1 MNISEPFIRRPVA
14 TTLLTIGVLLAG
26 VFAFLK
32 LPVAPLPQIDFPVI
46 LVQAQ
51 MAGASPETM
60 ATTVAAP
67 LERRLGAIAD
77 VNEMTSTNALGSTR
91 IVLLFGLNRD
101 IDGAARDV
109 QAAINAARADL
120 PASLRQNPTYR
131 KFNPADTPI
140 IILGMTSETLTRG
153 QVYDSAATVVQQ
165 KLSQLPGVGN
175 VDIGGSSLPAVRV
188 ELDPTA
194 LFNYGIGLEGIR
206 AALASANANSP
217 KGEIDAGDRRY
228 QLYANDQG
236 RKAADYRDIIVAYR
250 NGAAVKLT
258 DVGEVLDGVEDKR
271 NLGIV
276 NGKPGVLLFVYKQPG
291 ANVVETINAVK
302 EALPQITAALPGGID
317 IKLTGDR
324 SATIRASLSATEE
337 TLLVAVGLV
346 ILVVFAFLR
355 SWRATLVPAVA
366 VPISIIGTFSAM
378 YLLGYSLNILSLTAL
393 IIGTGFV
400 VDDAIVV
407 LENVQRHIEE
417 GKPRLQAAL
426 IGAREVGFTVISM
439 SLSLIAVFL
448 PILLM
453 GGLVGRIFQEF
464 SVTLSL
470 SILISLVLSLTTTP
484 MMCARLLR
492 AEGHGPNGE
501 PPAGRRPNW
510 LIRMLEGGFSRLLGA
525 YERTLAVAL
534 AHPRLVLLS
543 LLATVGLNVYLYI
556 IVPKGFFPE
565 QDTGQMMGGI
575 QADQRISFQSME
587 KKLKQ
592 ATAIVGADPAVE
604 SVVGFTGGRGTN
616 SANVFVGL
624 KPLNERAPIS
634 AVMARLRPKLAQV
647 AGARLYVFPRQDL
660 QMGGR
665 QSFAQYQYTLQGD
678 TAAELFAAAPK
689 LVAALQKD
697 PTFADVTSDQQ
708 EGGLE
713 SRVVIDRAT
722 AFRYGITPIK
732 IDNTLYD
739 AFGQRQVSTIYN
751 PLNQYHVVM
760 EIAPRYLETPE
771 TLKQIYVSTSGGNAP
786 GSATTNAVAGTVA
799 AGGTVNI
806 NTATGTSSP
815 GSGSSTSAA
824 TGAAT
829 GSGAVGGSGSAGAV
843 AAAAAA
849 SATSTA
855 DTASNAAAIAS
866 DSARNASS
874 NAIAASKGGASSS
887 APVSAAKETMVPLS
901 AFARIEPGSA
911 PVQVSHQGLF
921 VATTISFNLAPGKSL
936 SDATDAIDRA
946 MASLQLPATIH
957 GEYAGAAKNYVASAS
972 RQPLLILA
980 AILAVYAVLGIL
992 YESFV
997 HPLTILS
1004 TLPSAGVGA
1013 VLALLVTGTDFT
1025 IIALIAV
1032 FLLIGIV
1039 KKNAIMMIDVA
1050 IDSERTRGANPVD
1063 AIREACLLRFRPIMM
1078 TTLAAMLGA
1087 VPLILANGE
1096 GAELRRPLGIAIV
1109 GGLIVSQ
1116 ILTLYTTPVVYL
1128 TLDRLRHRVLNR
1140 RRRAGR
1146 GGEAALPAGE

>member
-26 VFAFLK
+26 LFAFLK

-51 MAGASPETM
+51 MAGASPDTM

-77 VNEMTSTNALGSTR
+77 VNEMTSTNTLGSTR

-120 PASLRQNPTYR
+120 PTALRQNPTYR

-140 IILGMTSETLTRG
+140 IILGMTSDTLTRG

-258 DVGEVLDGVEDKR
+258 DVGQVLDGVEDKR

-291 ANVVETINAVK
+291 ANVVETIKAVK

-346 ILVVFAFLR
+346 ILVVFGFLR
-355 SWRATLVPAVA
+355 SWRATLIPAVA

-501 PPAGRRPNW
+501 PPAGRRPN
-510 LIRMLEGGFSRLLGA
+510 LVIRMLEGGFARLLGA
-525 YERTLAVAL
+525 YARTLEVAL
-534 AHPRLVLLS
+534 AHPRLVLLT

-565 QDTGQMMGGI
+565 QDTGQMMGGV

-592 ATAIVGADPAVE
+592 AAAIVGADPAVE

-634 AVMARLRPKLAQV
+634 EVMTRLRPKLAQV

-678 TAAELFAAAPK
+678 TPEELFAAAPK

-713 SRVVIDRAT
+713 SRVVIDRNT
-722 AFRYGITPIK
+722 AFRYGITPNK

-771 TLKQIYVSTSGGNAP
+771 TLKQIYVSTSGGNAA

-799 AGGTVNI
+799 TAGGVNT
-806 NTATGTSSP
+806 NAATGTSSP
-815 GSGSSTSAA
+815 GSAASAS
-824 TGAAT
+824 GASA
-829 GSGAVGGSGSAGAV
+829 GSGAVGGATGSTG
-843 AAAAAA
+843 AAAAV
-849 SATSTA
+849 
-855 DTASNAAAIAS
+855 
-866 DSARNASS
+866 RLREH
-874 NAIAASKGGASSS
+874 GRHRLERRRHRVGFR
-887 APVSAAKETMVPLS
+887 PQRLLQRHRGLEGRRLVE
-901 AFARIEPGSA
+901 RPGLGR
-911 PVQVSHQGLF
+911 QGDDGPALGLR
-921 VATTISFNLAPGKSL
+921 A
-936 SDATDAIDRA
+936 DRA
-946 MASLQLPATIH
+946 RQCAHAGQPPGPVRGDHDLVQPRPGQEPVGRHRRHRPGDGQPAP
-957 GEYAGAAKNYVASAS
+957 AGHDPRRVCRR
-972 RQPLLILA
+972 RQ
-980 AILAVYAVLGIL
+980 
-992 YESFV
+992 
-997 HPLTILS
+997 
-1004 TLPSAGVGA
+1004 
-1013 VLALLVTGTDFT
+1013 
-1025 IIALIAV
+1025 
-1032 FLLIGIV
+1032 
-1039 KKNAIMMIDVA
+1039 
-1050 IDSERTRGANPVD
+1050 
-1063 AIREACLLRFRPIMM
+1063 
-1078 TTLAAMLGA
+1078 
-1087 VPLILANGE
+1087 
-1096 GAELRRPLGIAIV
+1096 ELRRLGLPPAAADPGGDPGGLRGAGDPVRELRAPAHDPLHPPLG
-1109 GGLIVSQ
+1109 
-1116 ILTLYTTPVVYL
+1116 
-1128 TLDRLRHRVLNR
+1128 R
-1140 RRRAGR
+1140 RRRGAGPAGDRHRLHHHRADR
-1146 GGEAALPAGE
+1146 GVPADRHREEERDHDDRRGDRFGADPGRESRGCDPGGLSPALPADHDDHAGGDARRRAADPGHRRGRGAAPAAGHRHRGRVDREPDPDALHHPRRVSHP

>member
-26 VFAFLK
+26 LFAFLK

-140 IILGMTSETLTRG
+140 IILGMTSDTLTRG

-217 KGEIDAGDRRY
+217 KGEIDAGERRY

-236 RKAADYRDIIVAYR
+236 RKADDYRDIIVAYR

-258 DVGEVLDGVEDKR
+258 DVGQVLDGVEDKR

-324 SATIRASLSATEE
+324 SATIRASLAATEE
-337 TLLVAVGLV
+337 TLIVAVSLV
-346 ILVVFAFLR
+346 ILVVFGFLR
-355 SWRATLVPAVA
+355 SGRATLIPAVA

-407 LENVQRHIEE
+407 LENVQRHIES
-417 GKPRLQAAL
+417 GKPRLEAAL

-492 AEGHGPNGE
+492 AEGHARA
-501 PPAGRRPNW
+501 AGHRPNL
-510 LIRMLEGGFSRLLGA
+510 LIRMLEGGFSRLLDA
-525 YERTLAVAL
+525 YARTLSVAL

-543 LLATVGLNVYLYI
+543 LLATVGLNVYLYV

-587 KKLKQ
+587 AKLKQ

-624 KPLNERAPIS
+624 KPLTERAPIS

-678 TAAELFAAAPK
+678 TAEELFAAAPK
-689 LVAALQKD
+689 LLAALQKD

-722 AFRYGITPIK
+722 AFRYGITPNK

-760 EIAPRYLETPE
+760 EIAPRYLESPE

-786 GSATTNAVAGTVA
+786 GSAITNAVAGTVA
-799 AGGTVNI
+799 AGGSVNT
-806 NTATGTSSP
+806 NPATGTSSP
-815 GSGSSTSAA
+815 GSGVSVTTS
-824 TGAAT
+824 TGAAAGT
-829 GSGAVGGSGSAGAV
+829 GAVGSSAGSTV
-843 AAAAAA
+843 AAA
-849 SATSTA
+849 SASTA

-866 DSARNASS
+866 DSARNASA

-887 APVSAAKETMVPLS
+887 APVSAAKETMIPLS

-921 VATTISFNLAPGKSL
+921 VATTISFNLAPGRSL
-936 SDATDAIDRA
+936 SDATEAIDRA
-946 MASLQLPATIH
+946 MSSLRLPATIH

-1013 VLALLVTGTDFT
+1013 VLALLVTGTEFT

-1050 IDSERTRGANPVD
+1050 LDAERTRGANPVD

-1087 VPLILANGE
+1087 VPLILTSGE

-1128 TLDRLRHRVLNR
+1128 TLDRLRHRVLAR
-1140 RRRAGR
+1140 RRGAGR
-1146 GGEAALPAGE
+1146 GGAAALPAGE

>member
-26 VFAFLK
+26 LFAFLK

-51 MAGASPETM
+51 MPGGSPETM

-140 IILGMTSETLTRG
+140 IILGLTSETLTRG

-217 KGEIDAGDRRY
+217 KGEIDAGGRRY

-258 DVGEVLDGVEDKR
+258 DVGQVLDGVEDKR

-276 NGKPGVLLFVYKQPG
+276 NGKAGVLLFVYKQPG
-291 ANVVETINAVK
+291 ANVVETIDAVK
-302 EALPQITAALPGGID
+302 QALPQLTAALPGGID

-324 SATIRASLSATEE
+324 SATIRASLAATEE

-346 ILVVFAFLR
+346 ILVVFGFLR
-355 SWRATLVPAVA
+355 SGRATLIPAVA

-453 GGLVGRIFQEF
+453 GGLIGRIFQEF

-492 AEGHGPNGE
+492 PEGHGR
-501 PPAGRRPNW
+501 PAGRRPNL
-510 LIRMLEGGFSRLLGA
+510 LIRGLEGGFSRLLDA
-525 YERTLAVAL
+525 YARTLEVAL

-543 LLATVGLNVYLYI
+543 LLATVGLNVYLYV

-587 KKLKQ
+587 TKLRQ
-592 ATAIVGADPAVE
+592 ATTIVGADPAVE

-616 SANVFVGL
+616 SANVFIGL
-624 KPLNERAPIS
+624 KPIGERAPIS
-634 AVMARLRPKLAQV
+634 EVMARLRPKLAQV

-678 TAAELFAAAPK
+678 TAEELFAAAPK
-689 LVAALQKD
+689 LLAALQKD
-697 PTFADVTSDQQ
+697 PTFGDVTSDQQ

-722 AFRYGITPIK
+722 AFRYGITPNK

-760 EIAPRYLETPE
+760 EIAPRYLESPE
-771 TLKQIYVSTSGGNAP
+771 TLKQIFVSTSGGNAP

-799 AGGTVNI
+799 AAGGVNT
-806 NTATGTSSP
+806 NAATGTSSP
-815 GSGSSTSAA
+815 GSGGAA
-824 TGAAT
+824 STGATT
-829 GSGAVGGSGSAGAV
+829 GTGAVGATSTGV
-843 AAAAAA
+843 AAAATAA
-849 SATSTA
+849 ASTA
-855 DTASNAAAIAS
+855 DASSNAAAIAS

-887 APVSAAKETMVPLS
+887 APVSAAKETMIPLS
-901 AFARIEPGSA
+901 AFARIEPGNA

-936 SDATDAIDRA
+936 SDATEAIDRA
-946 MASLQLPATIH
+946 MSSLRLPATIH

-1013 VLALLVTGTDFT
+1013 VLALLVTGTEFT

-1050 IDSERTRGANPVD
+1050 LDAERTRGANPVD
-1063 AIREACLLRFRPIMM
+1063 AIREACLVRFRPIMM

-1087 VPLILANGE
+1087 VPLILATGE

-1128 TLDRLRHRVLNR
+1128 TLDRLRHRVLAR
-1140 RRRAGR
+1140 RRGAGP
-1146 GGEAALPAGE
+1146 GGAAALPAGE

>member
-26 VFAFLK
+26 LFAFLK

-51 MAGASPETM
+51 MPGGSPETM

-77 VNEMTSTNALGSTR
+77 VNEMTSTNSLGSTR

-140 IILGMTSETLTRG
+140 IILGMTSDTLTRG

-217 KGEIDAGDRRY
+217 KGEIDAGGRRY

-236 RKAADYRDIIVAYR
+236 RKAEDYRDIIVAYR

-276 NGKPGVLLFVYKQPG
+276 NGKAGVLLFVYKQPG
-291 ANVVETINAVK
+291 ANVVETIDAVK
-302 EALPQITAALPGGID
+302 KALPQLTAALPGGID

-324 SATIRASLSATEE
+324 SATIRASLAATEE

-355 SWRATLVPAVA
+355 SGRATLIPAVA

-407 LENVQRHIEE
+407 LENVQRHIED

-453 GGLVGRIFQEF
+453 GGLIGRIFQEF

-492 AEGHGPNGE
+492 AEGHGRA
-501 PPAGRRPNW
+501 AGRRPNI
-510 LIRMLEGGFSRLLGA
+510 LIRGLEGGFSWLLDA
-525 YERTLAVAL
+525 YARTLSVAL

-565 QDTGQMMGGI
+565 QDTGQMMGGV

-587 KKLKQ
+587 TKLRQ
-592 ATAIVGADPAVE
+592 ATTIVGADPAVE

-616 SANVFVGL
+616 SANVFIGL
-624 KPLNERAPIS
+624 KPIGERAPIS

-678 TAAELFAAAPK
+678 TAEELFAAAPK

-713 SRVVIDRAT
+713 TRVVIDRAT
-722 AFRYGITPIK
+722 AFRYGITPNK

-760 EIAPRYLETPE
+760 EIAPRYLESPE
-771 TLKQIYVSTSGGNAP
+771 TLKQIFVSTSGGNAP
-786 GSATTNAVAGTVA
+786 GAAITNAVAGTVA
-799 AGGTVNI
+799 AAGGVNT
-806 NTATGTSSP
+806 NAATGTSSP
-815 GSGSSTSAA
+815 GSGAASSTGA
-824 TGAAT
+824 TTAT
-829 GSGAVGGSGSAGAV
+829 GAVGGASTG
-843 AAAAAA
+843 AAAA
-849 SATSTA
+849 ATSTA
-855 DTASNAAAIAS
+855 DAASNAAAIAS

-936 SDATDAIDRA
+936 SDATAAIDRA
-946 MASLQLPATIH
+946 MASLRLPATIH

-1013 VLALLVTGTDFT
+1013 VLALLVTGTEFT

-1050 IDSERTRGANPVD
+1050 LDAERTRGANPVD
-1063 AIREACLLRFRPIMM
+1063 AIREACLVRFRPIMM

-1087 VPLILANGE
+1087 VPLILATGE

-1128 TLDRLRHRVLNR
+1128 TLDRLRHRVLAR
-1140 RRRAGR
+1140 RRGAGP
-1146 GGEAALPAGE
+1146 GGAAALPAGE

>member
-1 MNISEPFIRRPVA
+1 MNVSAPFIRRPIA

-67 LERRLGAIAD
+67 LERRLGVIAD
-77 VNEMTSTNALGSTR
+77 VNEMTSTSSLGTVR

-120 PASLRQNPTYR
+120 PTSLRQNPTYR
-131 KFNPADTPI
+131 KFNPAETPI
-140 IILGMTSETLTRG
+140 IILGMTSDTLTRG

-175 VDIGGSSLPAVRV
+175 VDVGGSSLPAVRV

-217 KGEIDAGDRRY
+217 KGEIDVGPRRY

-236 RKAADYRDIIVAYR
+236 RKASDYRDIVVAYR

-258 DVGEVLDGVEDKR
+258 DVGQVEDGVEDKR
-271 NLGIV
+271 NLGMV

-291 ANVVETINAVK
+291 ANVIDTINGVK
-302 EALPQITAALPGGID
+302 EALPQIIAALPGGID

-324 SATIRASLSATEE
+324 SATIRASLEATEE
-337 TLLVAVGLV
+337 TLIVAVGLV
-346 ILVVFAFLR
+346 ILVVYAFLR
-355 SWRATLVPAVA
+355 SGRATLIPAVA
-366 VPISIIGTFSAM
+366 VPISIVGTFSAM
-378 YLLGYSLNILSLTAL
+378 YLLNYSLNILSLMAL

-407 LENVQRHIEE
+407 LENIQRHIEE
-417 GKPRLQAAL
+417 GKPRFEAAL
-426 IGAREVGFTVISM
+426 IGAQEVGFTVISM

-464 SVTLSL
+464 AVTLSL
-470 SILISLVLSLTTTP
+470 AILISLVLSLTTTP
-484 MMCARLLR
+484 MMCSRLLR
-492 AEGHGPNGE
+492 REGHGT
-501 PPAGRRPNW
+501 PAGQRRN
-510 LIRMLEGGFSRLLGA
+510 LFVRGLEGGFDALLGGYA
-525 YERTLAVAL
+525 RTLEIAL
-534 AHPRLVLLS
+534 RHPRLVLLI

-587 KKLKQ
+587 KKLKE
-592 ATAIVGADPAVE
+592 ATRIVGADPAVE

-624 KPLNERAPIS
+624 KPLSERAS
-634 AVMARLRPKLAQV
+634 MSTVTGRLRPKLARV

-678 TAAELFAAAPK
+678 TPEELYTAAPK
-689 LVAALQKD
+689 LLAALQKD

-713 SRVVIDRAT
+713 SRIVIDRAT
-722 AFRYGITPIK
+722 AFRYGITPDK
-732 IDNTLYD
+732 IDQTLYD

-771 TLKQIYVSTSGGNAP
+771 TIKRIYVSTSGGNAR

-799 AGGTVNI
+799 AGGAVNT
-806 NTATGTSSP
+806 NAATGTSTP
-815 GSGSSTSAA
+815 GGTASA
-824 TGAAT
+824 TVGAASGT
-829 GSGAVGGSGSAGAV
+829 GAVGSGTAGAL
-843 AAAAAA
+843 AAATA
-849 SATSTA
+849 ATSTA
-855 DTASNAAAIAS
+855 STDASTNASAIAS
-866 DSARNASS
+866 DSARNASA
-874 NAIAASKGGASSS
+874 NALAASKGGASSS
-887 APVSAAKETMVPLS
+887 APVSSAKETMVPLS
-901 AFARIEPGSA
+901 AFAHFETGNA
-911 PVQVSHQGLF
+911 PVQISHQGLF
-921 VATTISFNLAPGKSL
+921 VATTISFNLTPGKSL
-936 SDATDAIDRA
+936 SDATAAIDKA
-946 MASLQLPATIH
+946 MADLRLPASIH
-957 GEYAGAAKNYVASAS
+957 GEYAGAAKNYVSSAS

-1013 VLALLVTGTDFT
+1013 VLALLVTGTEFT

-1039 KKNAIMMIDVA
+1039 KKNAIMMVDVA
-1050 IDSERTRGANPVD
+1050 LDAERTRGANPVD

-1078 TTLAAMLGA
+1078 TTLAALLGA
-1087 VPLILANGE
+1087 VPLIVSTGE
-1096 GAELRRPLGIAIV
+1096 GSELRQPLGIAIV

-1128 TLDRLRHRVLNR
+1128 SLDRLRHRWMA
-1140 RRRAGR
+1140 RRRAR
-1146 GGEAALPAGE
+1146 GGGTAALPAGE

>member
-1 MNISEPFIRRPVA
+1 MNVSEPFIRRPVA

-26 VFAFLK
+26 IFAFLK
-32 LPVAPLPQIDFPVI
+32 LPVAPLPQVDFPVI

-51 MAGASPETM
+51 MAGASPDTM

-77 VNEMTSTNALGSTR
+77 VNEMTSTSSIGTVR

-120 PASLRQNPTYR
+120 PASLRTNPTYR

-140 IILGMTSETLTRG
+140 VILGLTSETLTPG
-153 QVYDSAATVVQQ
+153 QLYDSAATVVQQ

-194 LFNYGIGLEGIR
+194 LFHYGIGLEGIR

-217 KGEIDAGDRRY
+217 KGGIEAGDRRY

-236 RKAADYRDIIVAYR
+236 RKAEDYRDIVVAYR
-250 NGAAVKLT
+250 NGAGVRLT
-258 DVGEVLDGVEDKR
+258 DVGQVVDGVEDKR

-276 NGKPGVLLFVYKQPG
+276 NGKTGVLLFVYKQPG
-291 ANVVETINAVK
+291 SNVVETIRGVK
-302 EALPQITAALPGGID
+302 EALPQITAAMPGGISL
-317 IKLTGDR
+317 KLTGDR
-324 SATIRASLSATEE
+324 SATIRASLAATEE
-337 TLLVAVGLV
+337 TLLIAVGLV

-355 SWRATLVPAVA
+355 SGRATLIPAVA
-366 VPISIIGTFSAM
+366 VPISIVGTFSAM
-378 YLLGYSLNILSLTAL
+378 YLLGYSLNILSLMAL

-407 LENVQRHIEE
+407 LENVQRHIEM
-417 GKPRLQAAL
+417 GKPRLEAAL

-439 SLSLIAVFL
+439 SLSLVAVFL

-453 GGLVGRIFQEF
+453 GGLIGRIFQEF
-464 SVTLSL
+464 AVTLSL
-470 SILISLVLSLTTTP
+470 AILISLVLSLTTTP

-492 AEGHGPNGE
+492 PESHGR
-501 PPAGRRPNW
+501 AGRRPNL
-510 LIRMLEGGFSRLLGA
+510 LIRGLEGAFTGTLTA
-525 YERTLAVAL
+525 YERTLSVAL
-534 AHPRLVLLS
+534 RHPRLVLLT
-543 LLATVGLNVYLYI
+543 LAATVGLNVYLYV

-565 QDTGQMMGGI
+565 QDTGQMMGGV
-575 QADQRISFQSME
+575 QADQRISFQAME
-587 KKLKQ
+587 KKLRE
-592 ATAIVGADPAVE
+592 AVAIVQADPAVD

-616 SANVFVGL
+616 SANVFIGL
-624 KPLNERAPIS
+624 KPRGERDAMS
-634 AVMARLRPKLAQV
+634 AVTTRLRPKLAQV

-678 TAAELFAAAPK
+678 TAADLYAAAPK
-689 LVAALQKD
+689 LVQALQRD
-697 PTFADVTSDQQ
+697 PTFAEVTSDQQ

-713 SRVVIDRAT
+713 SRLVIDRAT
-722 AFRYGITPIK
+722 AFRYGITPDK

-760 EIAPRYLETPE
+760 EIAPRYLESPE
-771 TLKQIYVSTSGGNAP
+771 TLKQIYVSTSGGKAR
-786 GSATTNAVAGTVA
+786 GSAVTNAVAGTVA
-799 AGGTVNI
+799 AAGAGGGGT
-806 NTATGTSSP
+806 TAT
-815 GSGSSTSAA
+815 
-824 TGAAT
+824 
-829 GSGAVGGSGSAGAV
+829 
-843 AAAAAA
+843 AA
-849 SATSTA
+849 SSTA
-855 DTASNAAAIAS
+855 DAASNAAAIAS
-866 DSARNASS
+866 DSARNAAS

-887 APVSAAKETMVPLS
+887 APVSSSKETMIPLS
-901 AFARIEPGSA
+901 AFAKFETGSA

-936 SDATDAIDRA
+936 SDATVAIEAA
-946 MASLQLPATIH
+946 MRELRLPATIH

-980 AILAVYAVLGIL
+980 AILAVYAILGIL

-1013 VLALLVTGTDFT
+1013 LLALLVTGTEFT
-1025 IIALIAV
+1025 IVALIAV

-1039 KKNAIMMIDVA
+1039 KKNAIMMIDFA
-1050 IDSERTRGANPVD
+1050 LDAERTRGLGPQE
-1063 AIREACLLRFRPIMM
+1063 AITEACLLRFRPIMM

-1087 VPLILANGE
+1087 APLILAGGE
-1096 GAELRRPLGIAIV
+1096 GAELRQPLGIAIV

-1128 TLDRLRHRVLNR
+1128 TLDRLRHRVNAR
-1140 RRRAGR
+1140 RRRRSDG
-1146 GGEAALPAGE
+1146 AAPLPAGE

>member
-14 TTLLTIGVLLAG
+14 TTLLTIGVVLAG
-26 VFAFLK
+26 IFAFLK
-32 LPVAPLPQIDFPVI
+32 LPVAPLPQVDFPVI

-77 VNEMTSTNALGSTR
+77 VNEMTSTSSTGTVR

-120 PASLRQNPTYR
+120 PSSLRTNPTYR
-131 KFNPADTPI
+131 KFNPAESPI
-140 IILGMTSETLTRG
+140 IILGMTSDTLTPG
-153 QVYDSAATVVQQ
+153 QLYDSAATVVQQ

-217 KGEIDAGDRRY
+217 KGDVEVGARRY

-236 RKAADYRDIIVAYR
+236 RKADDYRDIVVAYR
-250 NGAAVKLT
+250 NGAGVRLT
-258 DVGEVLDGVEDKR
+258 DVGKIYDGVEDRR
-271 NLGIV
+271 NLGLV
-276 NGKPGVLLFVYKQPG
+276 NGRQGVILFVYKQPG
-291 ANVVETINAVK
+291 SNVVETIKGVK
-302 EALPQITAALPGGID
+302 EALPQIAAALPGGIE

-324 SATIRASLSATEE
+324 SATIRATLAATEE
-337 TLLVAVGLV
+337 TLLIAVALV
-346 ILVVFAFLR
+346 ILVVYAFLR
-355 SWRATLVPAVA
+355 SARATLIPAVA

-378 YLLGYSLNILSLTAL
+378 YLLGFSLNILSLMAL

-407 LENVQRHIEE
+407 LENIQRHIEM
-417 GKPRLQAAL
+417 GKPRVEAAL
-426 IGAREVGFTVISM
+426 TGAREVGFTVISM
-439 SLSLIAVFL
+439 SLSLVAVFL

-464 SVTLSL
+464 AVTLSL
-470 SILISLVLSLTTTP
+470 AILISLVLSLTTTP
-484 MMCARLLR
+484 MMCARLLKPETHGR
-492 AEGHGPNGE
+492 AK
-501 PPAGRRPNW
+501 RPNI
-510 LIRMLEGGFSRLLGA
+510 LLRGLEAGFEAMLAA
-525 YERTLAVAL
+525 YERSLAVAL
-534 AHPRLVLLS
+534 RHPRLVLLS
-543 LLATVGLNVYLYI
+543 LLATVGLNVYLYV

-575 QADQRISFQSME
+575 QADQRISFQAME
-587 KKLKQ
+587 KKMRE
-592 ATAIVGADPAVE
+592 AAAIVQADPAVD
-604 SVVGFTGGRGTN
+604 SVVAFTGGRGTN
-616 SANVFVGL
+616 SANAFIGL
-624 KPLNERAPIS
+624 KPRSERDPIS
-634 AVMARLRPKLAQV
+634 TVMNRLRPKLARV

-665 QSFAQYQYTLQGD
+665 QSFAQYQYSLQGD
-678 TAAELFAAAPK
+678 TAEELYAAAPK
-689 LVAALQKD
+689 LLAMLQKN
-697 PTFADVTSDQQ
+697 PTFSDVTSDQQ

-713 SRVVIDRAT
+713 SRIVIDRAT
-722 AFRYGITPIK
+722 AFRYGITPDK

-760 EIAPRYLETPE
+760 EIDQRYLETPE
-771 TLKQIYVSTSGGNAP
+771 TLRRIFVSTSGGKAR
-786 GSATTNAVAGTVA
+786 GSATTNAVAGTVS
-799 AGGTVNI
+799 AGGTT
-806 NTATGTSSP
+806 NTNS
-815 GSGSSTSAA
+815 SSTSTTAGA
-824 TGAAT
+824 TGAT
-829 GSGAVGGSGSAGAV
+829 
-843 AAAAAA
+843 
-849 SATSTA
+849 TT
-855 DTASNAAAIAS
+855 DTAAAIAS
-866 DSARNASS
+866 DSARNAAA

-887 APVSAAKETMVPLS
+887 APVSSAKETMIPLS
-901 AFARIEPGSA
+901 AFARFETGSA

-936 SDATDAIDRA
+936 SDATAAIEQA
-946 MASLQLPATIH
+946 MAELRLPATIH
-957 GEYAGAAKNYVASAS
+957 GSYSGAAKNYQSNAS

-1004 TLPSAGVGA
+1004 TLPSAGIGA
-1013 VLALLVTGTDFT
+1013 VLALLVTGTEFS
-1025 IIALIAV
+1025 IVALIAV

-1039 KKNAIMMIDVA
+1039 KKNAIMMVDFA
-1050 IDSERTRGANPVD
+1050 LDAERTRGHSPAES
-1063 AIREACLLRFRPIMM
+1063 ITEACLLRFRPIMM
-1078 TTLAAMLGA
+1078 TTLAALLGA
-1087 VPLILANGE
+1087 APLIVGGGE
-1096 GAELRRPLGIAIV
+1096 GAELRQPLGIAIV

-1128 TLDRLRHRVLNR
+1128 SLDRLRHRVNAR
-1140 RRRAGR
+1140 RRRR
-1146 GGEAALPAGE
+1146 GGPAVLQAGE

>member
-14 TTLLTIGVLLAG
+14 TTLLTVGVLLAG

-32 LPVAPLPQIDFPVI
+32 LPVAPLPQVDFPVI

-51 MAGASPETM
+51 MPGASPETM
-60 ATTVAAP
+60 AVTVAAP
-67 LERRLGAIAD
+67 LERRLGSIAD
-77 VNEMTSTNALGSTR
+77 VNEMSSTSSTGTVR
-91 IVLLFGLNRD
+91 IVLLFGLSRD

-120 PASLRQNPTYR
+120 PTALRQNPTYR
-131 KFNPADTPI
+131 KFNPADSPI
-140 IILGMTSETLTRG
+140 VILGMTSDTLTPG
-153 QVYDSAATVVQQ
+153 QLYDAGATVVQQ

-194 LFNYGIGLEGIR
+194 LFHYGIGLEGIR
-206 AALASANANSP
+206 AGLASANANSP
-217 KGEIDAGDRRY
+217 KGAIEAGDRRF

-236 RKAADYRDIIVAYR
+236 RKAEDYRDLVVAYR

-258 DVGEVLDGVEDKR
+258 DVGEVIDSVEDRR
-271 NLGIV
+271 NLGVV
-276 NGKPGVLLFVYKQPG
+276 NGKQGVLLFVYKQPG
-291 ANVVETINAVK
+291 SNVVDTINGVK
-302 EALPQITAALPGGID
+302 AALPQIVSALPGGID
-317 IKLTGDR
+317 VKLTGDR
-324 SATIRASLSATEE
+324 SATIRASLAATEE
-337 TLLVAVGLV
+337 TLLIAVGLV

-355 SWRATLVPAVA
+355 SGRATLIPAVA
-366 VPISIIGTFSAM
+366 VPISIVGTFSVM
-378 YLLGYSLNILSLTAL
+378 YLLGYSLNILSLMAL

-407 LENVQRHIEE
+407 LENVQRHIEM
-417 GKPRLQAAL
+417 GKSRIEAAL
-426 IGAREVGFTVISM
+426 VGAREVGFTVISM

-453 GGLVGRIFQEF
+453 GGLIGRIFQEF
-464 SVTLSL
+464 AVTLSL
-470 SILISLVLSLTTTP
+470 AILISLVLSLTTTP
-484 MMCARLLR
+484 MMCARFLR
-492 AEGHGPNGE
+492 PEAHG
-501 PPAGRRPNW
+501 AGRRPNI
-510 LIRMLEGGFSRLLGA
+510 LIRGLEGAFTGTLNA
-525 YERTLAVAL
+525 YERTLRVAL
-534 AHPRLVLLS
+534 GHPRLVLLV
-543 LLATVGLNVYLYI
+543 LAATVGLNVYLYV

-587 KKLKQ
+587 KKLKE
-592 ATAIVGADPAVE
+592 AAAIVQADPAVD

-624 KPLNERAPIS
+624 KPVGERASIGEVS
-634 AVMARLRPKLAQV
+634 NRLRPKLSQV

-678 TAAELFAAAPK
+678 TAAELYAAAPK
-689 LVAALQKD
+689 LVQALQKD

-713 SRVVIDRAT
+713 SRLVIDRAT
-722 AFRYGITPIK
+722 AFRYGITPDK

-760 EIAPRYLETPE
+760 EIAPRYLENPE
-771 TLKQIYVSTSGGNAP
+771 TLKQLYVSTSGGKAR

-799 AGGTVNI
+799 A
-806 NTATGTSSP
+806 AP
-815 GSGSSTSAA
+815 
-824 TGAAT
+824 
-829 GSGAVGGSGSAGAV
+829 AGAV
-843 AAAAAA
+843 PSTTAAADA
-849 SATSTA
+849 ST
-855 DTASNAAAIAS
+855 NAAAVAS
-866 DSARNASS
+866 DSARNAAA
-874 NAIAASKGGASSS
+874 NAIAASKGSASSS
-887 APVSAAKETMVPLS
+887 APVSSAVETMVPLS
-901 AFARIEPGSA
+901 AFTRVETGNA

-921 VATTISFNLAPGKSL
+921 VATTISFNLSPGKSL
-936 SDATDAIDRA
+936 SDATVAIDKA
-946 MASLQLPATIH
+946 MAELRLPATIH

-980 AILAVYAVLGIL
+980 AILAVYAILGIL

-997 HPLTILS
+997 HPVTILS
-1004 TLPSAGVGA
+1004 TLPSAGIGA
-1013 VLALLVTGTDFT
+1013 LLALLVTGTEFT
-1025 IIALIAV
+1025 IVALIAV

-1039 KKNAIMMIDVA
+1039 KKNAIMMIDFA
-1050 IDSERTRGANPVD
+1050 LDAERTRGASPRD
-1063 AIREACLLRFRPIMM
+1063 AIFEACLLRFRPIMM
-1078 TTLAAMLGA
+1078 TTLAALLGA
-1087 VPLILANGE
+1087 APLIFGGGE
-1096 GAELRRPLGIAIV
+1096 GSELRRPLGIAIA

-1128 TLDRLRHRVLNR
+1128 CLDRLRHRVNAR
-1140 RRRAGR
+1140 RR
-1146 GGEAALPAGE
+1146 GGAAALPAGE

>member
-1 MNISEPFIRRPVA
+1 VNISEPFIRRPVA

-26 VFAFLK
+26 LFAFLK

-51 MAGASPETM
+51 MAGASPDTM

-77 VNEMTSTNALGSTR
+77 VNEMTSTNTLGSTR

-120 PASLRQNPTYR
+120 PTALRQNPTYR

-217 KGEIDAGDRRY
+217 KGEIDAGERRY

-258 DVGEVLDGVEDKR
+258 DVGQVLDGVEDKR

-276 NGKPGVLLFVYKQPG
+276 NGKAGVLLFVYKQPG
-291 ANVVETINAVK
+291 ANVVETIKAVK

-346 ILVVFAFLR
+346 ILVVFGFLR
-355 SWRATLVPAVA
+355 SWRATLIPAVA

-501 PPAGRRPNW
+501 PPAGRRPNL

-525 YERTLAVAL
+525 YARTLEVAL
-534 AHPRLVLLS
+534 AHPRLVLLT

-565 QDTGQMMGGI
+565 QDTGQMMGGV

-587 KKLKQ
+587 QKLKQ
-592 ATAIVGADPAVE
+592 AAEIVGADPAVE

-616 SANVFVGL
+616 SANVFIGL

-678 TAAELFAAAPK
+678 TPEELFAAAPK

-713 SRVVIDRAT
+713 SRVVIDRNT
-722 AFRYGITPIK
+722 AFRYGITPNK

-771 TLKQIYVSTSGGNAP
+771 TLKQIYVSTSGGNAA

-799 AGGTVNI
+799 TAGGVNT
-806 NTATGTSSP
+806 NAATGTSSP
-815 GSGSSTSAA
+815 GSAASAS
-824 TGAAT
+824 GANA
-829 GSGAVGGSGSAGAV
+829 GSGAVGGATGSTG

-849 SATSTA
+849 SASTA

-866 DSARNASS
+866 DSARNASA

-901 AFARIEPGSA
+901 AFARIEPGNA
-911 PVQVSHQGLF
+911 PTQVSHQGLF

-946 MASLQLPATIH
+946 MANLHLPATIH

-1128 TLDRLRHRVLNR
+1128 TLDRLRHRVLDR

>member
-26 VFAFLK
+26 LFAFLK

-51 MAGASPETM
+51 MPGGSPETM

-77 VNEMTSTNALGSTR
+77 VNEMTSTNSLGSTR

-140 IILGMTSETLTRG
+140 IILGMTSDTLTRG

-217 KGEIDAGDRRY
+217 KGEIDAGGRRY

-236 RKAADYRDIIVAYR
+236 RKAEDYRDIIVAYR

-258 DVGEVLDGVEDKR
+258 DVGQVLDGVEDKR

-276 NGKPGVLLFVYKQPG
+276 NGKAGVLLFVYKQPG
-291 ANVVETINAVK
+291 ANVVETIDAVK
-302 EALPQITAALPGGID
+302 KALPQLTAALPGGID

-324 SATIRASLSATEE
+324 SATIRASLAATEE

-355 SWRATLVPAVA
+355 SGRATLIPAVA

-407 LENVQRHIEE
+407 LENVQRHIED
-417 GKPRLQAAL
+417 GKPRMEAAL

-453 GGLVGRIFQEF
+453 GGLIGRIFQEF

-492 AEGHGPNGE
+492 PEGHGRA
-501 PPAGRRPNW
+501 AGRRPNV
-510 LIRMLEGGFSRLLGA
+510 LIRVLEGGFSWLLDA
-525 YERTLAVAL
+525 YARTLSVAL

-565 QDTGQMMGGI
+565 QDTGQMMGGV

-587 KKLKQ
+587 TKLRQ
-592 ATAIVGADPAVE
+592 ATTIVGADPAVE

-616 SANVFVGL
+616 SANVFIGL
-624 KPLNERAPIS
+624 KPIGERAPIS

-678 TAAELFAAAPK
+678 TAEELFAAAPK

-713 SRVVIDRAT
+713 TRVVIDRAT
-722 AFRYGITPIK
+722 AFRYGITPNK

-760 EIAPRYLETPE
+760 EIAPRYLESPE
-771 TLKQIYVSTSGGNAP
+771 TLKQIFVSTSGGNAP
-786 GSATTNAVAGTVA
+786 GAAITNAVAGTVA
-799 AGGTVNI
+799 AAGGVNT
-806 NTATGTSSP
+806 NAATGTSSP
-815 GSGSSTSAA
+815 GSGAASSTGA
-824 TGAAT
+824 TTAT
-829 GSGAVGGSGSAGAV
+829 GAVGGPSTG

-849 SATSTA
+849 TNTA
-855 DTASNAAAIAS
+855 DAASNAAAIAS

-887 APVSAAKETMVPLS
+887 APVSSAKETMVPLS

-936 SDATDAIDRA
+936 SDATAAIDRA
-946 MASLQLPATIH
+946 MASLRLPATIH

-1013 VLALLVTGTDFT
+1013 VLALLVTGTEFT

-1050 IDSERTRGANPVD
+1050 LDAERTRGANPVD
-1063 AIREACLLRFRPIMM
+1063 AIREACLVRFRPIMM

-1087 VPLILANGE
+1087 VPLILATGE

-1128 TLDRLRHRVLNR
+1128 TLDRLRHRVLAR
-1140 RRRAGR
+1140 RRGAGP
-1146 GGEAALPAGE
+1146 GGAAALPAGE

>member
-1 MNISEPFIRRPVA
+1 MNISAPFIRRPIA

-26 VFAFLK
+26 IFAFVR

-60 ATTVAAP
+60 AQTVAAP
-67 LERRLGAIAD
+67 LERRLGVIAD
-77 VNEMTSTNALGSTR
+77 VNEMTSTSSLGTVR

-120 PASLRQNPTYR
+120 PTALRQNPTYR
-131 KFNPADTPI
+131 KFNPAETPI
-140 IILGMTSETLTRG
+140 IILGMTSDTLTRG
-153 QVYDSAATVVQQ
+153 QVYDSAATVVAQ

-175 VDIGGSSLPAVRV
+175 VDVGGSSLPAVRV

-217 KGEIDAGDRRY
+217 KGDIDVGSRRY

-236 RKAADYRDIIVAYR
+236 RKAADYRDIVVAYR

-258 DVGEVLDGVEDKR
+258 DVGKVEDGVEDKR

-291 ANVVETINAVK
+291 ANVIETINGVK
-302 EALPQITAALPGGID
+302 AALPQITSALPGGID

-324 SATIRASLSATEE
+324 SRTIRASLAATEE
-337 TLLVAVGLV
+337 TLLVAIGLV
-346 ILVVFAFLR
+346 ILVVYGFLR
-355 SWRATLVPAVA
+355 SWRATLIPAVA
-366 VPISIIGTFSAM
+366 VPISIVGTFSAM
-378 YLLGYSLNILSLTAL
+378 YLLNYSLNILSLMAL

-407 LENVQRHIEE
+407 LENIQRHVEE
-417 GKPRLQAAL
+417 GKSRLEAAL

-464 SVTLSL
+464 AVTLSL
-470 SILISLVLSLTTTP
+470 AILISLVLSLTTTP
-484 MMCARLLR
+484 MMCARLLKR
-492 AEGHGPNGE
+492 EGGHGG
-501 PPAGRRPNW
+501 AGQRRN
-510 LIRMLEGGFSRLLGA
+510 IVVRALEGGFDALLNA
-525 YERTLAVAL
+525 YARTLEIAL
-534 AHPRLVLLS
+534 RHPRLVLLS
-543 LLATVGLNVYLYI
+543 LLATVGLNVYLYV
-556 IVPKGFFPE
+556 IVPKGFFPD

-587 KKLKQ
+587 KKLAE
-592 ATAIVGADPAVE
+592 ATRIVGADPAVE
-604 SVVGFTGGRGTN
+604 SIVGYTGGRGTN

-624 KPLNERAPIS
+624 KPLAQRDPIS
-634 AVMARLRPKLAQV
+634 AVTARLRPKLARV

-678 TAAELFAAAPK
+678 TPEELNAAAPK
-689 LVAALQKD
+689 LLAALQKD

-708 EGGLE
+708 DGGLE
-713 SRVVIDRAT
+713 SRIVIDRAT
-722 AFRYGITPIK
+722 AFRYGITPDK
-732 IDNTLYD
+732 IDQTLYD

-771 TLKQIYVSTSGGNAP
+771 TIKRIFVSTSGGNAR
-786 GSATTNAVAGTVA
+786 GSAVTNAVAGTVA
-799 AGGTVNI
+799 AGGSVNV
-806 NTATGTSSP
+806 NAATGTSSP
-815 GSGSSTSAA
+815 GAA
-824 TGAAT
+824 APAGAAT
-829 GSGAVGGSGSAGAV
+829 GTGAVGAGSTAGAL
-843 AAAAAA
+843 AAAN
-849 SATSTA
+849 SATSA
-855 DTASNAAAIAS
+855 ASTDASTNAAAIAS

-874 NAIAASKGGASSS
+874 NALAASKGGASSS

-901 AFARIEPGSA
+901 AFAHFETGRA
-911 PVQVSHQGLF
+911 PVQISHQGLF

-946 MASLQLPATIH
+946 MADLRLPASIH
-957 GEYAGAAKNYVASAS
+957 GEYAGAAKNYVSSAS

-1013 VLALLVTGTDFT
+1013 VLALLVTGTEFT

-1039 KKNAIMMIDVA
+1039 KKNAIMMVDVA
-1050 IDSERTRGANPVD
+1050 IDAQRSRGANPVD

-1078 TTLAAMLGA
+1078 TTLAALLGA
-1087 VPLILANGE
+1087 VPLIVSTGE
-1096 GAELRRPLGIAIV
+1096 GAELRQPLGIAIA

-1128 TLDRLRHRVLNR
+1128 SLDRLRQRWQAR
-1140 RRRAGR
+1140 R
-1146 GGEAALPAGE
+1146 GGTGGALAVPAGE

>member
-26 VFAFLK
+26 IFAFLK
-32 LPVAPLPQIDFPVI
+32 LPVAPLPQVDFPVI

-51 MAGASPETM
+51 MPGASPETM
-60 ATTVAAP
+60 AVTVAAP
-67 LERRLGAIAD
+67 LERRLGSIAD
-77 VNEMTSTNALGSTR
+77 VNEMSSTSSTGSVR
-91 IVLLFGLNRD
+91 IVLLFGLSRD

-120 PASLRQNPTYR
+120 PTALRQNPTYR
-131 KFNPADTPI
+131 KFNPADSPI
-140 IILGMTSETLTRG
+140 VILGMTSDTLTPG
-153 QVYDSAATVVQQ
+153 QLYDAGATVVQQ

-194 LFNYGIGLEGIR
+194 LFHYGIGLEGIR
-206 AALASANANSP
+206 AGLASANANSP
-217 KGEIDAGDRRY
+217 KGAIEAGDRRY

-236 RKAADYRDIIVAYR
+236 RKAEDYRDLVVAYR

-258 DVGEVLDGVEDKR
+258 DVGQVIDSVEDRR
-271 NLGIV
+271 NLGVV
-276 NGKPGVLLFVYKQPG
+276 NGKQGVLLFVYKQPG
-291 ANVVETINAVK
+291 SNVVDTINGVK
-302 EALPQITAALPGGID
+302 AALPQIVSALPGGID
-317 IKLTGDR
+317 VKLTGDR
-324 SATIRASLSATEE
+324 SATIRASLAATEE
-337 TLLVAVGLV
+337 TLLIAVGLV

-355 SWRATLVPAVA
+355 SGRATLIPAVA
-366 VPISIIGTFSAM
+366 VPISIVGTFSAM
-378 YLLGYSLNILSLTAL
+378 YLLGYSLNILSLMAL

-407 LENVQRHIEE
+407 LENVQRHIEM
-417 GKPRLQAAL
+417 GKSRIDAAL
-426 IGAREVGFTVISM
+426 VGAREVGFTVISM

-464 SVTLSL
+464 AVTLSL
-470 SILISLVLSLTTTP
+470 AILISLVLSLTTTP
-484 MMCARLLR
+484 MMCARFLR
-492 AEGHGPNGE
+492 PESHD
-501 PPAGRRPNW
+501 AGRRPNL
-510 LIRMLEGGFSRLLGA
+510 LIRGLEGAFTGTLNA
-525 YERTLAVAL
+525 YERTLRVAL
-534 AHPRLVLLS
+534 SRPRLVLLV
-543 LLATVGLNVYLYI
+543 LAATIGLNVYLYV

-587 KKLKQ
+587 KKLKE
-592 ATAIVGADPAVE
+592 AAAIVQADPAVD

-624 KPLNERAPIS
+624 KPAGERASIS
-634 AVMARLRPKLAQV
+634 DVSNRLRPKLSQV

-665 QSFAQYQYTLQGD
+665 QSFAQYQYTLQAD
-678 TAAELFAAAPK
+678 SAPELYAAAPK
-689 LVAALQKD
+689 LVQALQKD

-713 SRVVIDRAT
+713 SRLVIDRAT
-722 AFRYGITPIK
+722 AFRYGITPDK

-760 EIAPRYLETPE
+760 EIAPRYLENPE
-771 TLKQIYVSTSGGNAP
+771 TLRQLYVSTSGGKAR

-799 AGGTVNI
+799 AASP
-806 NTATGTSSP
+806 TATA
-815 GSGSSTSAA
+815 STTAA
-824 TGAAT
+824 TD
-829 GSGAVGGSGSAGAV
+829 
-843 AAAAAA
+843 A
-849 SATSTA
+849 SA
-855 DTASNAAAIAS
+855 NAAAVAS
-866 DSARNASS
+866 DSARNAAA
-874 NAIAASKGGASSS
+874 NAIAASKGSASSS
-887 APVSAAKETMVPLS
+887 APVSSSVETMVPLS
-901 AFARIEPGSA
+901 AFTRLETGNA

-936 SDATDAIDRA
+936 SDATAAIDKA
-946 MASLQLPATIH
+946 MAELRLPATIH
-957 GEYAGAAKNYVASAS
+957 GEYAGAAKNYIASAS

-980 AILAVYAVLGIL
+980 AILAVYAILGIL

-997 HPLTILS
+997 HPVTILS
-1004 TLPSAGVGA
+1004 TLPSAGIGA
-1013 VLALLVTGTDFT
+1013 LLALLVTGTEFT
-1025 IIALIAV
+1025 IVALIAV

-1039 KKNAIMMIDVA
+1039 KKNAIMMIDFA
-1050 IDSERTRGANPVD
+1050 LDAERTRGASPRD
-1063 AIREACLLRFRPIMM
+1063 AIFEACLLRFRPIMM
-1078 TTLAAMLGA
+1078 TTLAALLGA
-1087 VPLILANGE
+1087 APLIFGGGE
-1096 GAELRRPLGIAIV
+1096 GSELRRPLGIAIA

-1128 TLDRLRHRVLNR
+1128 TLDRLRHRVLAR
-1140 RRRAGR
+1140 RRGAGR
-1146 GGEAALPAGE
+1146 GGAAALPAGE

>member
-26 VFAFLK
+26 LFAFLK

-51 MAGASPETM
+51 MPGGSPETM

-140 IILGMTSETLTRG
+140 IILGLTSETLTRG

-217 KGEIDAGDRRY
+217 KGEIDAGGRRY

-236 RKAADYRDIIVAYR
+236 RKAEDYRDIIVAYR

-258 DVGEVLDGVEDKR
+258 DVGQVLDGVEDKR

-276 NGKPGVLLFVYKQPG
+276 NGKAGVLLFVYKQPG
-291 ANVVETINAVK
+291 ANVVETIDAVK
-302 EALPQITAALPGGID
+302 KALPQLTAALPGGID

-324 SATIRASLSATEE
+324 SATIRASLAATEE

-346 ILVVFAFLR
+346 ILVVFGFLR
-355 SWRATLVPAVA
+355 SGRATLIPAVA

-453 GGLVGRIFQEF
+453 GGLIGRIFQEF

-492 AEGHGPNGE
+492 PEGHGRPV
-501 PPAGRRPNW
+501 GRRPNI
-510 LIRMLEGGFSRLLGA
+510 LIRGLEGGFSWLLDA
-525 YERTLAVAL
+525 YARTLAVAL

-543 LLATVGLNVYLYI
+543 LLATVGLNVYLYV

-565 QDTGQMMGGI
+565 QDTGQMMGGV

-587 KKLKQ
+587 TKLRQ

-616 SANVFVGL
+616 SANVFIGL
-624 KPLNERAPIS
+624 KPIGERAPIS

-678 TAAELFAAAPK
+678 TAEELFAAAPK
-689 LVAALQKD
+689 LLAALQKD

-713 SRVVIDRAT
+713 TRVVIDRAT
-722 AFRYGITPIK
+722 AFRYGITPNK

-760 EIAPRYLETPE
+760 EIAPRYLESPE
-771 TLKQIYVSTSGGNAP
+771 TLKQIFVSTSGGNAP

-799 AGGTVNI
+799 AAGGVNT
-806 NTATGTSSP
+806 NAATGTSSP
-815 GSGSSTSAA
+815 GSGAAA
-824 TGAAT
+824 TGATT
-829 GSGAVGGSGSAGAV
+829 GTGAVGGASTGV
-843 AAAAAA
+843 AAASTAAA
-849 SATSTA
+849 STA
-855 DTASNAAAIAS
+855 DASSNAAAIAS

-901 AFARIEPGSA
+901 AFARIEPGNA

-936 SDATDAIDRA
+936 SDATVAIDRA
-946 MASLQLPATIH
+946 MSSLRLPATIH

-1013 VLALLVTGTDFT
+1013 VLALLVTGTEFT

-1050 IDSERTRGANPVD
+1050 LDAERTRGANPVD
-1063 AIREACLLRFRPIMM
+1063 AIREACLVRFRPIMM

-1087 VPLILANGE
+1087 VPLILATGE

-1128 TLDRLRHRVLNR
+1128 TLDRLRHRVLAR

-1146 GGEAALPAGE
+1146 GGAAALPAGE

>member
-26 VFAFLK
+26 LFAFLK

-51 MAGASPETM
+51 MPGGSPETM

-77 VNEMTSTNALGSTR
+77 VNEMTSTNSLGSTR

-140 IILGMTSETLTRG
+140 IILGMTSDTLTRG

-217 KGEIDAGDRRY
+217 KGEIDAGGRRY

-236 RKAADYRDIIVAYR
+236 RKAEDYRDIIVAYR

-258 DVGEVLDGVEDKR
+258 DVGQVLDGVEDKR

-276 NGKPGVLLFVYKQPG
+276 NGKAGVLLFVYKQPG
-291 ANVVETINAVK
+291 ANVVETIDAVK
-302 EALPQITAALPGGID
+302 KALPQLTAALPGGID

-324 SATIRASLSATEE
+324 SATIRASLAATEE

-355 SWRATLVPAVA
+355 SGRATLIPAVA

-417 GKPRLQAAL
+417 GKPRLEAAL

-453 GGLVGRIFQEF
+453 GGLIGRIFQEF

-492 AEGHGPNGE
+492 PEGHGR
-501 PPAGRRPNW
+501 PAGRRPNI
-510 LIRMLEGGFSRLLGA
+510 LIRVLEGGFSWLLDA
-525 YERTLAVAL
+525 YARTLSVAL

-565 QDTGQMMGGI
+565 QDTGQMMGGV

-587 KKLKQ
+587 AKLRQ
-592 ATAIVGADPAVE
+592 ATTIVGADPAVE

-616 SANVFVGL
+616 SANVFIGL
-624 KPLNERAPIS
+624 KPIGERAPIS
-634 AVMARLRPKLAQV
+634 EVMARLRPKLAQV

-678 TAAELFAAAPK
+678 TAEELFAAAPK
-689 LVAALQKD
+689 LLAALQKD

-713 SRVVIDRAT
+713 TRVVIDRAT
-722 AFRYGITPIK
+722 AFRYGITPNK

-760 EIAPRYLETPE
+760 EIAPRYLESPE
-771 TLKQIYVSTSGGNAP
+771 TLKQIFVSTSGGNAP

-799 AGGTVNI
+799 AAGGVNT
-806 NTATGTSSP
+806 NAATGTSSP
-815 GSGSSTSAA
+815 GSGAAAA
-824 TGAAT
+824 TGA
-829 GSGAVGGSGSAGAV
+829 VGGASTGV

-849 SATSTA
+849 AASTA
-855 DTASNAAAIAS
+855 DASSNAAAIAS

-936 SDATDAIDRA
+936 SDATAAIDRA
-946 MASLQLPATIH
+946 MSSLRLPATIH

-1013 VLALLVTGTDFT
+1013 VLALLVTGTEFT

-1050 IDSERTRGANPVD
+1050 LDAERTRGANPVD
-1063 AIREACLLRFRPIMM
+1063 AIREACLVRFRPIMM

-1087 VPLILANGE
+1087 VPLILATGE

-1128 TLDRLRHRVLNR
+1128 TLDRLRHRVLAR
-1140 RRRAGR
+1140 RRRAGP
-1146 GGEAALPAGE
+1146 GGAAALPAGE

>member
-26 VFAFLK
+26 LFAFLK

-51 MAGASPETM
+51 MPGGSPETM

-77 VNEMTSTNALGSTR
+77 VNEMTSTNSLGSTR

-140 IILGMTSETLTRG
+140 IILGMTSDTLTRG

-217 KGEIDAGDRRY
+217 KGEIDAGGRRY

-236 RKAADYRDIIVAYR
+236 RKAEDYRDIIVAYR

-258 DVGEVLDGVEDKR
+258 DVGQVLDGVEDKR

-276 NGKPGVLLFVYKQPG
+276 NGKAGVLLFVYKQPG
-291 ANVVETINAVK
+291 ANVVETIDAVK
-302 EALPQITAALPGGID
+302 KALPQLTAALPGGID

-324 SATIRASLSATEE
+324 SATIRASLAATEE

-355 SWRATLVPAVA
+355 SGRATLIPAVA

-417 GKPRLQAAL
+417 GRPRLEAAL

-453 GGLVGRIFQEF
+453 GGLIGRIFQEF

-492 AEGHGPNGE
+492 PEGHGR
-501 PPAGRRPNW
+501 PAGRRPNI
-510 LIRMLEGGFSRLLGA
+510 LIRVLEGGFSWLLDA
-525 YERTLAVAL
+525 YARTLSVAL

-565 QDTGQMMGGI
+565 QDTGQMMGGV

-587 KKLKQ
+587 AKLRQ
-592 ATAIVGADPAVE
+592 ATTIVGADPAVE

-616 SANVFVGL
+616 SANVFIGL
-624 KPLNERAPIS
+624 KPIGERAPIS
-634 AVMARLRPKLAQV
+634 EVMARLRPKLAQV

-678 TAAELFAAAPK
+678 TAEELFAAAPK
-689 LVAALQKD
+689 LLAALQKD

-713 SRVVIDRAT
+713 TRVVIDRAT
-722 AFRYGITPIK
+722 AFRYGITPNK

-760 EIAPRYLETPE
+760 EIAPRYLESPE
-771 TLKQIYVSTSGGNAP
+771 TLKQIFVSTSGGNAP

-799 AGGTVNI
+799 AAGGVNT
-806 NTATGTSSP
+806 NAATGTSSP
-815 GSGSSTSAA
+815 GSGAAAA
-824 TGAAT
+824 TGA
-829 GSGAVGGSGSAGAV
+829 VGGASTGV

-849 SATSTA
+849 AASTA
-855 DTASNAAAIAS
+855 DASSNAAAIAS

-936 SDATDAIDRA
+936 SDATAAIDRA
-946 MASLQLPATIH
+946 MSSLRLPATIH

-1013 VLALLVTGTDFT
+1013 VLALLVTGTEFT

-1050 IDSERTRGANPVD
+1050 LDAERTRGANPVD
-1063 AIREACLLRFRPIMM
+1063 AIREACLVRFRPIMM

-1087 VPLILANGE
+1087 VPLILATGE

-1128 TLDRLRHRVLNR
+1128 TLDRLRHRVLAR
-1140 RRRAGR
+1140 RRRAGP
-1146 GGEAALPAGE
+1146 GGAAALPAGE

>member
-26 VFAFLK
+26 LFAFLK

-51 MAGASPETM
+51 MPGGSPETM

-140 IILGMTSETLTRG
+140 IILGLTSETLTRG

-217 KGEIDAGDRRY
+217 KGEIDAGGRRY

-258 DVGEVLDGVEDKR
+258 DVGQVLDGVEDKR

-276 NGKPGVLLFVYKQPG
+276 NGKDGVLLFVYKQPG
-291 ANVVETINAVK
+291 ANVVETIDAVK
-302 EALPQITAALPGGID
+302 KALPQLTAALPGGID

-324 SATIRASLSATEE
+324 SATIRASLAATEE

-346 ILVVFAFLR
+346 ILVVFGFLR
-355 SWRATLVPAVA
+355 SGRATLIPAVA

-453 GGLVGRIFQEF
+453 GGLIGRIFQEF

-492 AEGHGPNGE
+492 PEGHGR
-501 PPAGRRPNW
+501 PAGRRPNI
-510 LIRMLEGGFSRLLGA
+510 LIRSLEGGFSWLLDA
-525 YERTLAVAL
+525 YARTLAVAL

-543 LLATVGLNVYLYI
+543 LLATVGLNVYLYV

-565 QDTGQMMGGI
+565 QDTGQMMGGV

-587 KKLKQ
+587 TKLRQ
-592 ATAIVGADPAVE
+592 ATTIVGADPAVE

-616 SANVFVGL
+616 SANVFIGL
-624 KPLNERAPIS
+624 KPIGERAPIS

-678 TAAELFAAAPK
+678 TAEELFAAAPK
-689 LVAALQKD
+689 LLAALQKD

-713 SRVVIDRAT
+713 TRVVIDRAT
-722 AFRYGITPIK
+722 AFRYGITPNK

-760 EIAPRYLETPE
+760 EIAPRYLESPE
-771 TLKQIYVSTSGGNAP
+771 TLKQIFVSTSGGNAP

-799 AGGTVNI
+799 AAGGVNT
-806 NTATGTSSP
+806 NAATGTSSP
-815 GSGSSTSAA
+815 GSGAAA
-824 TGAAT
+824 TGATT
-829 GSGAVGGSGSAGAV
+829 GTGAVGGGSTGV
-843 AAAAAA
+843 AAAATAA
-849 SATSTA
+849 ASTA
-855 DTASNAAAIAS
+855 DASSNAAAIAS

-901 AFARIEPGSA
+901 AFARIEPGNA

-936 SDATDAIDRA
+936 SDATVAIDRA
-946 MASLQLPATIH
+946 MSSLRLPATIH

-1013 VLALLVTGTDFT
+1013 VLALLVTGTEFT

-1050 IDSERTRGANPVD
+1050 LDAERTRGANPVD
-1063 AIREACLLRFRPIMM
+1063 AIREACLVRFRPIMM

-1087 VPLILANGE
+1087 VPLILATGE

-1128 TLDRLRHRVLNR
+1128 TLDRLRHRVLAR

-1146 GGEAALPAGE
+1146 GGAAALPAGE

>member
-407 LENVQRHIEE
+407 LENVQRHIDE

-439 SLSLIAVFL
+439 SLSLI
-448 PILLM
+448 
-453 GGLVGRIFQEF
+453 
-464 SVTLSL
+464 
-470 SILISLVLSLTTTP
+470 
-484 MMCARLLR
+484 
-492 AEGHGPNGE
+492 
-501 PPAGRRPNW
+501 
-510 LIRMLEGGFSRLLGA
+510 
-525 YERTLAVAL
+525 
-534 AHPRLVLLS
+534 
-543 LLATVGLNVYLYI
+543 
-556 IVPKGFFPE
+556 
-565 QDTGQMMGGI
+565 
-575 QADQRISFQSME
+575 
-587 KKLKQ
+587 
-592 ATAIVGADPAVE
+592 
-604 SVVGFTGGRGTN
+604 
-616 SANVFVGL
+616 
-624 KPLNERAPIS
+624 
-634 AVMARLRPKLAQV
+634 
-647 AGARLYVFPRQDL
+647 
-660 QMGGR
+660 
-665 QSFAQYQYTLQGD
+665 
-678 TAAELFAAAPK
+678 
-689 LVAALQKD
+689 
-697 PTFADVTSDQQ
+697 
-708 EGGLE
+708 
-713 SRVVIDRAT
+713 
-722 AFRYGITPIK
+722 
-732 IDNTLYD
+732 
-739 AFGQRQVSTIYN
+739 
-751 PLNQYHVVM
+751 
-760 EIAPRYLETPE
+760 
-771 TLKQIYVSTSGGNAP
+771 
-786 GSATTNAVAGTVA
+786 
-799 AGGTVNI
+799 
-806 NTATGTSSP
+806 
-815 GSGSSTSAA
+815 
-824 TGAAT
+824 
-829 GSGAVGGSGSAGAV
+829 
-843 AAAAAA
+843 
-849 SATSTA
+849 
-855 DTASNAAAIAS
+855 
-866 DSARNASS
+866 
-874 NAIAASKGGASSS
+874 
-887 APVSAAKETMVPLS
+887 
-901 AFARIEPGSA
+901 
-911 PVQVSHQGLF
+911 
-921 VATTISFNLAPGKSL
+921 
-936 SDATDAIDRA
+936 
-946 MASLQLPATIH
+946 
-957 GEYAGAAKNYVASAS
+957 
-972 RQPLLILA
+972 
-980 AILAVYAVLGIL
+980 
-992 YESFV
+992 
-997 HPLTILS
+997 
-1004 TLPSAGVGA
+1004 
-1013 VLALLVTGTDFT
+1013 
-1025 IIALIAV
+1025 
-1032 FLLIGIV
+1032 
-1039 KKNAIMMIDVA
+1039 
-1050 IDSERTRGANPVD
+1050 
-1063 AIREACLLRFRPIMM
+1063 
-1078 TTLAAMLGA
+1078 
-1087 VPLILANGE
+1087 
-1096 GAELRRPLGIAIV
+1096 
-1109 GGLIVSQ
+1109 
-1116 ILTLYTTPVVYL
+1116 
-1128 TLDRLRHRVLNR
+1128 
-1140 RRRAGR
+1140 
-1146 GGEAALPAGE
+1146 